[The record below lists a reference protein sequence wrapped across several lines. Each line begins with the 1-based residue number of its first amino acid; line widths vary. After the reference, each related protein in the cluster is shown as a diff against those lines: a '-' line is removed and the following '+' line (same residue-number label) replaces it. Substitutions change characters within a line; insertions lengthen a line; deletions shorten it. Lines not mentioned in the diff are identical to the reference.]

1 MRFSYYYFT
10 TSDNKINN
18 IKEIAVNFISIL
30 CKKRYFSNLQEF
42 YFKELITKAFEKL
55 ELGKIYFRNMLN
67 IKTFAEK
74 KH

>member
-30 CKKRYFSNLQEF
+30 LKKDIFFQF
-42 YFKELITKAFEKL
+42 V
-55 ELGKIYFRNMLN
+55 
-67 IKTFAEK
+67 KTFILRN
-74 KH
+74 

>member
-10 TSDNKINN
+10 KSNNKINS

-30 CKKRYFSNLQEF
+30 LKKDIFPICQNF

-67 IKTFAEK
+67 IKAFAEK

>member
-10 TSDNKINN
+10 TSNNKINS

-30 CKKRYFSNLQEF
+30 LKKDIFPICQNF

-55 ELGKIYFRNMLN
+55 ELEKIYFRNMLN
-67 IKTFAEK
+67 IKAFAEK

>member
-10 TSDNKINN
+10 TSNNKINS

-30 CKKRYFSNLQEF
+30 LKKDIFPICQNF

-55 ELGKIYFRNMLN
+55 ELGKIYFRYMLN
-67 IKTFAEK
+67 IKAFAEK